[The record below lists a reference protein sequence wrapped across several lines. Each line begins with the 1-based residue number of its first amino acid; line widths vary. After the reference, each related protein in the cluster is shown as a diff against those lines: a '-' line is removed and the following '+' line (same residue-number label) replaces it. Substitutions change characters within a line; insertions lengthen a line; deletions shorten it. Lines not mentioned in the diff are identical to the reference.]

1 MNVQKPELS
10 QGESISY
17 SITWSQ
23 GDKTYTNTC
32 PANWQLQRARFLLLY
47 ICGWFSHI
55 WGWLRVSCSQSW
67 SISFIYLSAPCIY
80 KCGQFFY
87 TFEGPTGSSVGLNL
101 SLNIRLVVL
110 SILCVMR
117 SADTFTSKMNLNIV
131 FNSLDWY
138 IPILAAIYWKSL
150 VLVIPVMPITF
161 SGLKITEVPCVFA
174 QPTCRLKVRLL
185 LFTKRRSGY
194 GYRDTTPPQVTRAQ
208 GGLLNRAVRRHG
220 VNKTPTIAR
229 QELTAIERNSPSAVG
244 VRGIPVWVEP
254 ANRSSSW

>member
-1 MNVQKPELS
+1 M
-10 QGESISY
+10 
-17 SITWSQ
+17 
-23 GDKTYTNTC
+23 
-32 PANWQLQRARFLLLY
+32 
-47 ICGWFSHI
+47 
-55 WGWLRVSCSQSW
+55 SCSQSR
-67 SISFIYLSAPCIY
+67 SISIIYLSAPCIY
-80 KCGQFFY
+80 KCGQFFYTFEGDLYNCGWFLYIWGKFYTFVEIY